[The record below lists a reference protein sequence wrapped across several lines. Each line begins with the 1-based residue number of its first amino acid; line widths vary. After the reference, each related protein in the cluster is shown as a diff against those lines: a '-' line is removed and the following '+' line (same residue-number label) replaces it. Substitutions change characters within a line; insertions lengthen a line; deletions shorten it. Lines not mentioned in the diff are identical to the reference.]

1 MEVVLPTPFTP
12 MNNTMAGVRLMS
24 TDRSPMDKYSAKIS
38 RIHWRAPSVSLIFCA
53 LQRLFSSS
61 TASMVV
67 SAPRSAITRD
77 SSSSS

>member
-12 MNNTMAGVRLMS
+12 MNSTTAGVFTMS
-24 TDRSPMDKYSAKIS
+24 TDRSPVVRYSARMS
-38 RIHWRAPSVSLIFCA
+38 RIHCRAPSMSLIFSA

-61 TASMVV
+61 TASRVV
-67 SAPRSAITRD
+67 SAPKSAITRD